1 MRWDTTSFRY
11 TVFIILYCIF
21 PMKDLVVKIITFLIG
36 AALIAYTGWLWIG
49 NLPVTSGLIHV
60 SKIALII
67 CAIVGFLLIIAA
79 MRPALLPQNRWS
91 IAVVGIII
99 IMLAHSQLSDDPSR
113 YIFLKDVM
121 KVIGVYLIIVWP
133 MKLLIPKKIQ
143 EEVAQKDVE
152 IIEV

>member
-1 MRWDTTSFRY
+1 
-11 TVFIILYCIF
+11 
-21 PMKDLVVKIITFLIG
+21 MKDLVVKIITFLIG

-121 KVIGVYLIIVWP
+121 KVIGVYLIIV
-133 MKLLIPKKIQ
+133 
-143 EEVAQKDVE
+143 
-152 IIEV
+152 